1 MIFQLVQKTQWGCSA
16 AGSAREW
23 HSRGRGFNPRQLHQN
38 DDRTRDRGGFRRG
51 CAPFVGSVRG
61 GGPPQQESVRDVS
74 DSNRLGSAVQSPP
87 APPNQASSYRRP
99 IEDSLGCSLAPTDK
113 IESSCCTGI
122 GRESERGS
130 IPASSTD
137 TMLDNLTLINSGLR
151 REWAFPLVM
160 RLPPPSL

>member
-1 MIFQLVQKTQWGCSA
+1 MIYQLVQKTQWGCGA

-38 DDRTRDRGGFRRG
+38 MIERATMGDSKGVRPLRGERAR
-51 CAPFVGSVRG
+51 
-61 GGPPQQESVRDVS
+61 
-74 DSNRLGSAVQSPP
+74 GSATRGITSVTVADAGEMVSRPER
-87 APPNQASSYRRP
+87 APSARVGERCFRF
-99 IEDSLGCSLAPTDK
+99 EPT
-113 IESSCCTGI
+113 
-122 GRESERGS
+122 RERGS